1 MYRSHIMVKV
11 KQDLTGWRM
20 SEHGVPDSRLTVIKQ
35 VEDYVAKNGK
45 HHPRWLCQCDCG
57 QTVVCNSYHIKS
69 GNTKSCG
76 CKLTEV
82 LKERTEGNKW
92 EILDEYIIGYTSRG
106 VEFYIDKEDY
116 GRVSEYNWWADKNG
130 YIIGYIEGRSRG
142 LHRFIMSPPADKVV
156 DHINHNPSDNRKSNL
171 RICSQKDNTRNQ
183 SLDKRNTTNYT
194 GVYKNPHNGKW
205 MAKIGCNY
213 RLINLGTFDTIEEAI
228 QVRKEAEKKYGF
240 ISQE

>member
-1 MYRSHIMVKV
+1 MVKV

-20 SEHGVPDSRLTVIKQ
+20 SEHGVPDSKLTVIKQ
-35 VEDYVAKNGK
+35 VEDYVTKSGK

-57 QTVVCNSYHIKS
+57 QTVVCHSYHIKS

-82 LKERTEGNKW
+82 LKARTKDTQW
-92 EILDEYIIGYTSRG
+92 EILDEYVIGYTSNG

-116 GRVSEYNWWADKNG
+116 GRVSEYHWWADKNG
-130 YIIGYIEGRSRG
+130 YIIGYIGNMVG
-142 LHRFIMSPPADKVV
+142 NLFLHRFIMRPPADKVI

-171 RICSQKDNTRNQ
+171 RICEQKDNMRNK
-183 SLDKRNTTNYT
+183 SLDKRNTTNHT
-194 GVYKNPHNGKW
+194 GVYKSPYNGKW
-205 MAKIGCNY
+205 LAKICCDY

-228 QVRKEAEKKYGF
+228 QVRKEAEKKYGY